1 VRTAIAVLHAVAQ
14 TIQQAASPGGQPGGP
29 GGPRGPG
36 GPPPA
41 FEAVPAFFELLR
53 FVGSFL
59 AIGAVGF
66 RFGIVRQIRGMSDE
80 AKAMLRADN
89 AAMLGIAGI
98 ILIALSALGGPYVD
112 SITNHKTL
120 AESLS
125 RNMPQ
130 FEFKMTML
138 ALALIGF
145 VLVRAA
151 SSAGWMLAAIGILLV
166 VLQPV
171 YTGRFSNKVNAVHI
185 SAASTWLGTLLVL
198 MLIGIRGVTR
208 SNTAGTKR
216 AQLVAD
222 LVNSFSPLALVA
234 SAIVAITGATTAW
247 LHLKRISSLWTT
259 SYGMALDVKLILV
272 LFVVVLGAWNWRRVR
287 PSLGV
292 EGSEETI
299 RRSARMELTFAG
311 LVLIATSVLVSLPSP
326 R

>member
-1 VRTAIAVLHAVAQ
+1 MLQAVAQ
-14 TIQQAASPGGQPGGP
+14 TIQETAPPGGQPGGP
-29 GGPRGPG
+29 EGPGGPG

-41 FEAVPAFFELLR
+41 FEIVPALFELLR

-80 AKAMLRADN
+80 AKAILRADN
-89 AAMLGIAGI
+89 AAMLGIAGV
-98 ILIALSALGGPYVD
+98 ILIVLSALGGPYID

-145 VLVRAA
+145 VIVRAA
-151 SSAGWMLAAIGILLV
+151 SSAGWMLAAIGTLLA
-166 VLQPV
+166 VLQPI
-171 YTGRFSNKVNAVHI
+171 YTGKFANKVNAAHI
-185 SAASTWLGTLLVL
+185 FAASTWLGTLLVL

-208 SNTAGTKR
+208 SSAARTQR
-216 AQLVAD
+216 AELVAD

-234 SAIVAITGATTAW
+234 SAIVAITGVTGAW
-247 LHLKRISSLWTT
+247 LRLKRISSLWTT
-259 SYGMALDVKLILV
+259 SYGMALDVKLIFV
-272 LFVVVLGAWNWRRVR
+272 LIVVVLGAWNWRRVR
-287 PSLGV
+287 PSLGA
-292 EGSEETI
+292 EGSEEII
-299 RRSARMELTFAG
+299 RRSARMELTFAAIVL
-311 LVLIATSVLVSLPSP
+311 LVTSVLVSLPSP